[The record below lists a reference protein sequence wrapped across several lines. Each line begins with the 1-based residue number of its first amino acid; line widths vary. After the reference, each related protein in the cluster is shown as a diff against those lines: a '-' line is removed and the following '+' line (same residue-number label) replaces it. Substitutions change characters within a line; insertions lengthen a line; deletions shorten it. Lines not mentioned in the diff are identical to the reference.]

1 MHRHGALAARRR
13 DDEEADKKGRVEATK
28 VRRYWAGK
36 APDWATQEQQHLQD
50 LSLAESR
57 GETVRT
63 EVAAP
68 VVVQR
73 KADPRLARL
82 AASKNEDVE
91 EVRNRHREIRAAE
104 IVRRRA
110 EEEARGEA
118 PRPDSEEEGD
128 DDVGGKQDQQRR
140 EGVPEE
146 DEAEADQRRQAVRER
161 LIQQQKANEAAL
173 QQQQNEDEEEE
184 EEEESEYETDSEDE
198 AYAGRRLLKPVFVPK
213 ESRETIAERERLER
227 EEQEA
232 ELREKQ
238 RQEERKAETRQIV
251 AEHLAAEA
259 QAARQ
264 VPDELQRN
272 GAELE
277 EVNTDDEEDQVEA
290 FEQWKV
296 RELSRI
302 GRDREEREKQAAA
315 AQERE
320 RLKHM
325 TEEERREWERANP
338 KIEKPKQ
345 KEKWS
350 YLQKYWHK
358 GAFFQEAEDDPRG
371 TTGRDAIFDRD
382 YSAPTGEDKFN
393 KEILPKVMQV
403 RNFGRSGRTKWTH
416 LLEEDTTN
424 YDDQA
429 IKALSEKRRATGAP
443 GGAKEEFSKPKKFR
457 T

>member
-1 MHRHGALAARRR
+1 MHARLQ
-13 DDEEADKKGRVEATK
+13 

-161 LIQQQKANEAAL
+161 WVC
-173 QQQQNEDEEEE
+173 
-184 EEEESEYETDSEDE
+184 
-198 AYAGRRLLKPVFVPK
+198 GRRHGHV
-213 ESRETIAERERLER
+213 
-227 EEQEA
+227 
-232 ELREKQ
+232 
-238 RQEERKAETRQIV
+238 
-251 AEHLAAEA
+251 
-259 QAARQ
+259 
-264 VPDELQRN
+264 
-272 GAELE
+272 
-277 EVNTDDEEDQVEA
+277 
-290 FEQWKV
+290 
-296 RELSRI
+296 
-302 GRDREEREKQAAA
+302 
-315 AQERE
+315 
-320 RLKHM
+320 HM
-325 TEEERREWERANP
+325 V
-338 KIEKPKQ
+338 Q
-345 KEKWS
+345 
-350 YLQKYWHK
+350 Q
-358 GAFFQEAEDDPRG
+358 
-371 TTGRDAIFDRD
+371 
-382 YSAPTGEDKFN
+382 
-393 KEILPKVMQV
+393 
-403 RNFGRSGRTKWTH
+403 
-416 LLEEDTTN
+416 
-424 YDDQA
+424 
-429 IKALSEKRRATGAP
+429 
-443 GGAKEEFSKPKKFR
+443 
-457 T
+457 